1 MSFASRA
8 RLLLRIQM
16 PAFTKLALLTG
27 LLCAVSAH
35 DASADKKTVCS
46 ITVNSADE
54 KEAFRRSLP
63 PNKYE
68 FVELVERG
76 RPDWLESACRQGI
89 RCDVL
94 VISGHYDGGN
104 EFFSEHL
111 DAREFLP
118 VAEMERVSCSD
129 SCPGLFSQLKEV
141 YLFGC
146 NTLNPE
152 AVRSGSAEIGRSL
165 VRSGYSRADA
175 DRLSRALSARHG
187 ESSRDRMR
195 LIFKDVPAIYGFS
208 SVAPLGPTAAFFL
221 DRHFQSAGPGEVGSG
236 RASARLL
243 NQFAGHSLV
252 VASGMSNSDPQAAY
266 RQDVCHF
273 SDDRL
278 SPEQK
283 LGFVHKLLGRE
294 MAEVRMFLERIEKY
308 SASLSEADRQ
318 LPAVSRALEKIA
330 RDEAS
335 RTRYFEFA
343 RDVDQPAVR
352 ARMLELAVRLGW
364 LSPTEKRA
372 ELMRMISEQI
382 ARGLVT
388 PAEVDLVCALNKDR
402 GLDQDLL
409 RLQMSPAQASKVSNA
424 AVLACLGN
432 AEARAQVLLAL
443 TNPNDEEVQIAQVYL
458 RHHPIADVDEL
469 RVVTSGIARMNG
481 SAAQVRALDTLA
493 HQHLSDPESLEEL
506 ARLFP
511 LAESV
516 GVQTAIAG
524 VLIRADYKAIAKPEF
539 VQTLQRY
546 RLRSSNGADLI
557 DVLIRRLQVQ

>member
-1 MSFASRA
+1 
-8 RLLLRIQM
+8 M
-16 PAFTKLALLTG
+16 PAFTKLFFLTAM
-27 LLCAVSAH
+27 LCAVWAH
-35 DASADKKTVCS
+35 DANADKKTVCS

-63 PNKYE
+63 PSKYQ

-76 RPDWLESACRQGI
+76 RSDWLESACRQGI

-111 DAREFLP
+111 DAHEFLP

-152 AVRSGSAEIGRSL
+152 AVRSASAEIGRSL

-187 ESSRDRMR
+187 ESRRDRMR

-221 DRHFQSAGPGEVGSG
+221 DRHFQSAGTGEVGSG

-252 VASGMSNSDPQAAY
+252 VASGLSNSDPQTAY
-266 RQDVCHF
+266 RQDVCQF

-294 MAEVRMFLERIEKY
+294 IAEVRMFLDRIEKN
-308 SASLSEADRQ
+308 SASLSDADRQ
-318 LPAVSRALEKIA
+318 LPAISRALERIA
-330 RDEAS
+330 RDDAS
-335 RTRYFEFA
+335 RARYVEFA

-382 ARGLVT
+382 ARGVVT
-388 PAEVDLVCALNKDR
+388 PAEVDLVCTLNKDR
-402 GLDQDLL
+402 GLDQDLH
-409 RLQMSPAQASKVSNA
+409 RLQLSPAQASKVSSA

-432 AEARAQVLLAL
+432 ADARTQVLLAL
-443 TNPNDEEVQIAQVYL
+443 TSPNDEEVQIAQVYL

-493 HQHLSDPESLEEL
+493 HQPLSDPESLEEL

-524 VLIRADYKAIAKPEF
+524 VLIRSDYKAIAKPEF
-539 VQTLQRY
+539 VQTLQRH

>member
-1 MSFASRA
+1 MRA
-8 RLLLRIQM
+8 LVRPPLVQCTSL
-16 PAFTKLALLTG
+16 TKLFFLTALS
-27 LLCAVSAH
+27 AAAWAH
-35 DASADKKTVCS
+35 DANADKKTVCS

-63 PNKYE
+63 PNKYQ

-76 RPDWLESACRQGI
+76 RSDWLESACRQGI

-104 EFFSEHL
+104 EFFSERL
-111 DAREFLP
+111 ESREFLP

-152 AVRSGSAEIGRSL
+152 ALRSASAEVGRSL

-175 DRLSRALSARHG
+175 ERLSRALSARHG

-195 LIFKDVPAIYGFS
+195 LIFKDVPVIYGFS
-208 SVAPLGPTAAFFL
+208 SVAPLGPSAASFL
-221 DRHFQSAGPGEVGSG
+221 DRYFQAAGAGEVGSG

-243 NQFAGHSLV
+243 NQFSGHSLV
-252 VASGMSNSDPQAAY
+252 VASGLGDSDPRTAY

-278 SPEQK
+278 SAEQK
-283 LGFVHKLLGRE
+283 LGFVHQLLGRE

-308 SASLSEADRQ
+308 SESLSEADRQ
-318 LPAVSRALEKIA
+318 VPAVSQALEKIA
-330 RDEAS
+330 RDDAS
-335 RTRYFEFA
+335 RARYVEFA

-352 ARMLELAVRLGW
+352 ARMFELALRLGW
-364 LSPTEKRA
+364 LSPAEKRA
-372 ELMRMISEQI
+372 ELMRMISDQI
-382 ARGLVT
+382 ARGAVT
-388 PAEVDLVCALNKDR
+388 PAEVDLVCALNKDH
-402 GLDQDLL
+402 GLDPELH
-409 RLQMSPAQASKVSNA
+409 RLQLPPAQANKVPNA
-424 AVLACLGN
+424 AVLACLGDE
-432 AEARAQVLLAL
+432 EARAQMLLAL
-443 TNPNDEEVQIAQVYL
+443 TSPNDEEVQIAQVYL
-458 RHHPIADVDEL
+458 RHRPIADVDEL
-469 RVVTSGIARMNG
+469 RVVTLGIARMNG
-481 SAAQVRALDTLA
+481 SSAQVRALDTLA
-493 HQHLSDPESLEEL
+493 HQHLSDPESLQEL

-511 LAESV
+511 LAESI

-524 VLIRADYKAIAKPEF
+524 VLIRSDYKAIAKPEF
-539 VQTLQRY
+539 VQTLQQH

>member
-1 MSFASRA
+1 
-8 RLLLRIQM
+8 M
-16 PAFTKLALLTG
+16 PPFTKVFFLTALLA
-27 LLCAVSAH
+27 AVCAH
-35 DASADKKTVCS
+35 DANAEKKTVCS

-76 RPDWLESACRQGI
+76 RSDWLESACRQGI

-111 DAREFLP
+111 EAREFLP

-152 AVRSGSAEIGRSL
+152 ALRSASAEIGRSL

-221 DRHFQSAGPGEVGSG
+221 DRHFQSTGTGEVGSG
-236 RASARLL
+236 RASAKLL

-266 RQDVCHF
+266 RQDVCNF

-278 SPEQK
+278 SLEQK

-308 SASLSEADRQ
+308 SASLGEAERQ
-318 LPAVSRALEKIA
+318 VPAVSRALEKIA

-335 RTRYFEFA
+335 RARYLEFA

-364 LSPTEKRA
+364 LSPTEKQA
-372 ELMRMISEQI
+372 ELMRMISEQV
-382 ARGLVT
+382 ARGAVT

-402 GLDQDLL
+402 GLDQELH
-409 RLQMSPAQASKVSNA
+409 RLQLSPTQASKVASA
-424 AVLACLGN
+424 AILACLGN

-443 TNPNDEEVQIAQVYL
+443 TSPNDEEVQIAQVYL

-493 HQHLSDPESLEEL
+493 HQPLSDPESLEEL

-524 VLIRADYKAIAKPEF
+524 VLIRSDYKAIARPGF
-539 VQTLQRY
+539 VQTLQRH
-546 RLRSSNGADLI
+546 RLRSSSGADLI